1 MTGNGRLKTVLPSLE
16 LVRTSNHT
24 LKGMREA
31 NSWKNRRKL
40 FQPTEIN
47 YVSDGS
53 KPAKLFLRLFQSLKY
68 FSAFCVIILVE
79 YFVLSIYTFYTIF
92 ILFFLFNQSLAL

>member
-92 ILFFLFNQSLAL
+92 IPFFLFNQSLAL